1 MAGKF
6 KGLMTQT
13 PREKVATV
21 DGIGLF
27 FGALLGANMGTLDG
41 LSLYDYAKLII
52 VLAAAVMTLR
62 VFSTS
67 ERRLYAYA
75 LLGLY
80 VAIVAIFLFLPGQRA
95 AGLAEDDAARLAVTL
110 AIWLG
115 AVLTVEF
122 YPVAEVEDEPA

>member
-1 MAGKF
+1 M
-6 KGLMTQT
+6 
-13 PREKVATV
+13 P
-21 DGIGLF
+21 
-27 FGALLGANMGTLDG
+27 LLGANMGTLDG
-41 LSLYDYAKLII
+41 LTLYDYARLII

-62 VFSTS
+62 IFSTS

-80 VAIVAIFLFLPGQRA
+80 VAIVGAFLFLPGQRPEA
-95 AGLAEDDAARLAVTL
+95 LAEDDAARLAVTL

-122 YPVAEVEDEPA
+122 YPVAEVEDERA

>member
-1 MAGKF
+1 MAK
-6 KGLMTQT
+6 KLSRLWTQT

-41 LSLYDYAKLII
+41 LGLYDYAKLII

-80 VAIVAIFLFLPGQRA
+80 LAIVGIFLFLPGQRP
-95 AGLAEDDAARLAVTL
+95 AGLAEDDAARLAITL

-122 YPVAEVEDEPA
+122 YPVAEVEHDRA